1 VIYLSVIN
9 LTDEQTAPQQPPPP
23 QIVPMKKEDFLRPS
37 GLIVIALRDG
47 PLSAT
52 DMTKKTGLSYVYTT
66 QLNVILIAA
75 GMIEVQKAG
84 RKKIHKL
91 TQKGEHMAMLL
102 KGVIDAV

>member
-1 VIYLSVIN
+1 
-9 LTDEQTAPQQPPPP
+9 
-23 QIVPMKKEDFLRPS
+23 
-37 GLIVIALRDG
+37 
-47 PLSAT
+47 
-52 DMTKKTGLSYVYTT
+52 
-66 QLNVILIAA
+66 VILIAA